1 MKGPVKT
8 CRRTSFN
15 CKKIMSGKNAYYL
28 GFQIQ
33 PSANKY
39 GLPSVLWLVVTLGEE
54 GTLIGSRVQKELL
67 PRVVFFICLCICHFG
82 CSLYLYFLLVLWVPI
97 VVEAGGINWL
107 GTERTAVKG
116 VSPSGKQIKPGL
128 TSQKVA
134 ALLFCSYLSPP
145 ST

>member
-1 MKGPVKT
+1 MVGGDVG
-8 CRRTSFN
+8 RGGD
-15 CKKIMSGKNAYYL
+15 I
-28 GFQIQ
+28 ID
-33 PSANKY
+33 
-39 GLPSVLWLVVTLGEE
+39 
-54 GTLIGSRVQKELL
+54 SRVQKELL
-67 PRVVFFICLCICHFG
+67 PSVVFFICHFG